1 MTSIKNVP
9 CMAATIAE
17 NNSINKFQD
26 NCKPRSKKSQGKLSH
41 LLEAVKIAKSSYRAL
56 ERGAEVQMKTE
67 RKIPCYTLG
76 CNFMDT
82 VEGCTIWNHAK
93 GTFDIVK
100 RIFAAQPEEIKHR
113 LCFSQKNGEFISRA
127 HVWQELLKPALPA
140 AQYYEVMGAIYQ
152 WYRHIKQTR
161 KENTYVNL

>member
-1 MTSIKNVP
+1 MMKSIKKVP

-17 NNSINKFQD
+17 NSINKFQD

-41 LLEAVKIAKSSYRAL
+41 FLTAVKLARSSYQAL
-56 ERGAEVQMKTE
+56 ERGAEVQMKTA

-76 CNFMDT
+76 CNFLDT
-82 VEGCTIWNHAK
+82 VEGSTIWNLSR
-93 GTFDIVK
+93 GTFDTVK

-113 LCFSQKNGEFISRA
+113 LCFSPKNGEFISRA
-127 HVWQELLKPALPA
+127 HFWQELLKPELPA

-152 WYRHIKQTR
+152 WYRHIKRIR